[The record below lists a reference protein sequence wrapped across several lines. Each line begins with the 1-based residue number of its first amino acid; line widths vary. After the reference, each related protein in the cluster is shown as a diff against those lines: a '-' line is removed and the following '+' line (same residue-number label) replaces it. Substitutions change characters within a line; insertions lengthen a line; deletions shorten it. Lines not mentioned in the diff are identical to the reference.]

1 MNDIDLVAMLGNL
14 SQSLQ
19 SVTYLIGGFSYLAG
33 IILFFSGLMR
43 LKKAY
48 GSVGQSHES
57 PFKAV
62 AYILTGAALFFLPT
76 TIHMVSNTVFGA
88 TSILQY
94 AQVNKN
100 NLFQSVGI
108 LIQTAGLIWFIR
120 GCIMV
125 LHANKSSGQDE
136 GVRGFFFLCA
146 GVMAINFS
154 LTMGAI
160 NYLINQLLNLKL
172 LAWIT

>member
-1 MNDIDLVAMLGNL
+1 MNDTDLVTMLGNL

-19 SVTYLIGGFSYLAG
+19 SVMYLIGGFSYLAG
-33 IILFFSGLMR
+33 IILFVSGLMR

-62 AYILTGAALFFLPT
+62 AFMLTGAALFFLPT
-76 TIHMVSNTVFGA
+76 TIHVVSSTIFGS
-88 TSILQY
+88 TSVLQY
-94 AQVNKN
+94 AQVNKDDI
-100 NLFQSVGI
+100 FQSVGI

-125 LHANKSSGQDE
+125 LHANKSSGQEE
-136 GVRGFFFLCA
+136 GTRGFFFLCA

-154 LTMGAI
+154 LTVGAI
-160 NYLINQLLNLKL
+160 SYIINQLLSLTFF
-172 LAWIT
+172 AWKT

>member
-1 MNDIDLVAMLGNL
+1 MTVPDLVTMLGNL

-19 SVTYLIGGFSYLAG
+19 SVTYLIGGFSYLSG
-33 IILFFSGLMR
+33 IILFLSGLMR

-57 PFKAV
+57 PLKAV
-62 AYILTGAALFFLPT
+62 AFILAGAALFFLPT
-76 TIHMVSNTVFGA
+76 TIHVVSNTIFGS
-88 TSILQY
+88 TSVLQY

-100 NLFQSVGI
+100 DLLQSVGI

-154 LTMGAI
+154 LTMGAVDYI
-160 NYLINQLLNLKL
+160 INQLLSWKF
-172 LAWIT
+172 LAWKT